1 MMQPSGFVCKQCGN
15 CCLNLYDAY
24 QHSAD
29 QSDVDMWRDHDRDD
43 ILAWVDPI
51 ELGNGGYVYDVWI
64 NPRTHD
70 DVARCPW
77 LRKLPGKDK
86 YICRIHDVKP
96 KVCREYPKSK
106 VHAKETGCKGFAG

>member
-1 MMQPSGFVCKQCGN
+1 
-15 CCLNLYDAY
+15 
-24 QHSAD
+24 
-29 QSDVDMWRDHDRDD
+29 MWRDHDRDD